1 MPASGARDG
10 ADVEAL
16 AFKRLTRDRVLLALE
31 DGFAGTA
38 TLAGD
43 TAALTA
49 GSSGSPA
56 LLTAKLEAG
65 GFSVT
70 SINSATD

>member
-1 MPASGARDG
+1 
-10 ADVEAL
+10 V
-16 AFKRLTRDRVLLALE
+16 LTALE

-38 TLAGD
+38 TLDGD
-43 TAALTA
+43 ASLMNNRTT
-49 GSSGSPA
+49 GSPA

-70 SINSATD
+70 SINSATDLRNKAD